1 MPMPRLFY
9 VTIIVFFLGFAV
21 AVGRS
26 QAPTPLLI
34 SLSTVFL
41 VLLIMGALVQW
52 IGRWRAARKWAKAP
66 QRDVSGLAGSGEATF
81 KHEIIR
87 TGGLLKPQHRRLV
100 LRDNR
105 LLPKPPDPNRNRWP
119 PPEKIKYLTEH
130 EADRLFGP
138 SLRTRDRDVMDL
150 AVDEAQLERY
160 GLPKWQ
166 TEEDV
171 AAALSLTPGQL
182 RHFSQHRLRET
193 VPHYVTFAI
202 PKRSGGERLIHAP
215 KRRLKDVLRKLDR
228 LLVRKLPKS
237 EHAHGFVRGRSIAS
251 NAAMHVGKAVVL
263 RFDIKD
269 CFPTIHY
276 GRVRGLLIALGYS
289 YPVAAALAVLMTEAP
304 RQPVAAEGKL
314 YHVPTGPRV
323 CVQGAPTS
331 PGLCNAILLRL
342 DRRLTGL
349 ARKHGF
355 AYTRY
360 ADDLSFSGN
369 DTTKIAKL
377 LKLVPA
383 IVAAEG
389 LSVNAQKTRIMRAG
403 QRQSITG
410 VVVNKTMGLSRQERR
425 KLRAALH
432 RHRTQADAAD
442 AVAAA
447 GERLRLN
454 GRLAYLFML
463 NKAQALALGWRS
475 RSEQAQ
481 EQRP

>member
-1 MPMPRLFY
+1 VIQQAIAL
-9 VTIIVFFLGFAV
+9 VATLLVFFAV
-21 AVGRS
+21 R
-26 QAPTPLLI
+26 
-34 SLSTVFL
+34 
-41 VLLIMGALVQW
+41 ALV
-52 IGRWRAARKWAKAP
+52 RWVHRKILLRRWAKAP
-66 QRDVSGLAGSGEATF
+66 QRDVSALADTGEASF
-81 KHEIIR
+81 KHEVVR
-87 TGGLLKPQHRRLV
+87 TGGPLKPQHRRLV

-105 LLPKPPDPNRNRWP
+105 LLPKPPPDPNKRRWP
-119 PPEKIKYLTEH
+119 PPPKVKYLTEH

-138 SLRTRDRDVMDL
+138 SLRTRNRDVMDL
-150 AVDEAQLERY
+150 ATDETQLKRY
-160 GLPKWQ
+160 DLPVWK

-171 AAALSLTPGQL
+171 AAALSLSVGQL
-182 RHFSQHRLRET
+182 RHMSQHRYRET
-193 VPHYVTFAI
+193 VSHYITFAI

-215 KRRLKDVLRKLDR
+215 KRRLKALLRTLDL
-228 LLVRKLPKS
+228 LLVSRLPKS

-251 NAAMHVGKAVVL
+251 NAAPHVGKAVVL
-263 RFDIKD
+263 HFDIKD

-342 DRRLTGL
+342 DHRLAGL

-360 ADDLSFSGN
+360 ADDLTFSGE
-369 DTTKIAKL
+369 DTAKIAKFM
-377 LKLVPA
+377 KLVPT

-389 LSVNAQKTRIMRAG
+389 FAVNAGKTRILRAG
-403 QRQSITG
+403 RRQAVTG
-410 VVVNKTMGLSRQERR
+410 VIVNKSMGLSRQERR

-432 RHRTQADAAD
+432 RQKMSGDAAD
-442 AVAAA
+442 T
-447 GERLRLN
+447 GERLRLH
-454 GRLAYLFML
+454 GKLAYLFML
-463 NKAQALALGWRS
+463 NRAQAIALGWQQS
-475 RSEQAQ
+475 SK
-481 EQRP
+481 PS